1 MSFFWMAD
9 KCLMIIYFE
18 LCIMLV
24 HSAHLCL
31 LVFQVLFSLRIGYC
45 ECSYSFIT
53 YARFLVQS
61 YFDNFSKNVLMSVL
75 YIINYRASC

>member
-1 MSFFWMAD
+1 MEMSFFWMAD
-9 KCLMIIYFE
+9 KYLMIIYFE

-24 HSAHLCL
+24 HSAWPHWCFKSYF
-31 LVFQVLFSLRIGYC
+31 VFLRMGYW

-61 YFDNFSKNVLMSVL
+61 IILTTCAPFFYL
-75 YIINYRASC
+75 IINC